1 MSVGGHISCTC
12 CRAVFSLAA
21 KLAPCV
27 IFFDEVD
34 ALLSRRNSHNE
45 HESLREMK
53 NEAMA
58 QWDGIR
64 SARVLCVDPSACAIS
79 AALGRVHSA
88 RLPPAAEVCCPRRPT
103 GLSTSDRVV
112 VLGATNRPQD
122 LDEAVLRRF
131 SRRIF
136 CDVPN
141 RKARQAILEVS
152 RQPVWMWRSMS
163 STCPASRAKR
173 RPLIYMCASVT
184 HCKPHVAQAKDLR
197 CPYSNSSFG
206 FDWLGGHR

>member
-1 MSVGGHISCTC
+1 MENLPWLWATSRVHA

-64 SARVLCVDPSACAIS
+64 SAHMCQVVDPSACAIS
-79 AALGRVHSA
+79 AALG
-88 RLPPAAEVCCPRRPT
+88 
-103 GLSTSDRVV
+103 
-112 VLGATNRPQD
+112 
-122 LDEAVLRRF
+122 
-131 SRRIF
+131 
-136 CDVPN
+136 
-141 RKARQAILEVS
+141 
-152 RQPVWMWRSMS
+152 
-163 STCPASRAKR
+163 
-173 RPLIYMCASVT
+173 
-184 HCKPHVAQAKDLR
+184 
-197 CPYSNSSFG
+197 
-206 FDWLGGHR
+206 